1 MLKKPLSCGHLPALP
16 LTLLILLTLTGCSLK
31 APVWYPQ
38 AQKPE
43 QSQPTVPAD
52 APKRSG
58 AFEPVQE
65 AAEPAPELPQRPAA
79 VQPGPA
85 HRLYT
90 QAEAAMASGLLE
102 QAEMLMERAL
112 RIEPR
117 NALYWHTLAQV
128 KYDKGEFEQTVQL
141 CLKSESL
148 ARDNPEL
155 HNVNRI
161 LMERADKRR

>member
-1 MLKKPLSCGHLPALP
+1 MLKRPLTCRRLPVLP

-31 APVWYPQ
+31 APVWQPQ
-38 AQKPE
+38 PPKAE
-43 QSQPTVPAD
+43 QSQPTVPGD
-52 APKRSG
+52 APKRTG

-65 AAEPAPELPQRPAA
+65 VAEQPAELPKRPAA
-79 VQPGPA
+79 IQPGPA

-90 QAEAAMASGLLE
+90 QAEATMASGQLE
-102 QAEMLMERAL
+102 QAEMLLERAL

-148 ARDNPEL
+148 ARDNPDL

>member
-1 MLKKPLSCGHLPALP
+1 MLKKPLSCCHLPVLP

-31 APVWYPQ
+31 GPVWYPQ
-38 AQKPE
+38 AKKPE
-43 QSQPTVPAD
+43 QTQSTIPSDV
-52 APKRSG
+52 PKRSG

-65 AAEPAPELPQRPAA
+65 AAEPAPKLPQRPVAIL
-79 VQPGPA
+79 PGPA

-90 QAEAAMASGLLE
+90 QAEAAMASGQLE

-128 KYDKGEFEQTVQL
+128 KYDKGEFEQTVQF

-161 LMERADKRR
+161 LMEQAEKRQ

>member
-1 MLKKPLSCGHLPALP
+1 MLKRSLSCRRLPALP
-16 LTLLILLTLTGCSLK
+16 LALLILITLTGCSLK
-31 APVWYPQ
+31 TPVWQPE
-38 AQKPE
+38 AQKQQ
-43 QSQPTVPAD
+43 QSQPTVPGE

-58 AFEPVQE
+58 AFEPIQE
-65 AAEPAPELPQRPAA
+65 DAEPAPEVLRRPAA
-79 VQPGPA
+79 ILPGPA

-90 QAEAAMASGLLE
+90 QAEAAMASGQLE

-128 KYDKGEFEQTVQL
+128 KYDKGEFEQTVQF
-141 CLKSESL
+141 CLKSENL

-155 HNVNRI
+155 HNVNRN
-161 LMERADKRR
+161 LMEQADKRR